1 MRVRSTAIRLG
12 AVVAAALITIAGG
25 PAVLLPAAFQAT
37 ASAAPLGLFAA
48 DLSFAVE
55 SVTPTV
61 VTRDSPDRLLVT
73 GTVTNTADVPVSD
86 LIVRFQRGDAL
97 TSETAVSQNLA
108 DPGQPDA
115 VIAGD
120 WQSFGTEGAGLAA
133 GESGPFRLSTAIAGD
148 AAQGLGIT
156 RPGVYPV
163 MANINGTRDVDG
175 VPSSVR
181 LGEVHLLVTV
191 TSLAEGASATDPPP
205 DPRPNGAAA
214 VPFGITWPI
223 SSIPHRTI
231 GGAFTSEAL
240 AGEISQGG
248 ALAANLDALQQ
259 SEIPAVNVVFVIDPM
274 LLDEL
279 DTMAHGYRVVT
290 PGSAPAPLDPATG
303 TSVEA
308 PATAAESE
316 TSASASSASSVSAA
330 STAATTSITGTT
342 GTGAPVD
349 ETGTVAGAHA
359 AAATA
364 FLDRLR
370 GLSESS
376 QVLVLP
382 YSDPDTVRL
391 TEAGQGSLVRPLR
404 AEGAEIATR
413 VLQRTDLV
421 TDVALPPGAVLDAA
435 TVDVYQRVGFRSL
448 LASRSGITGTP
459 QRGGVG
465 RIAGTTTT
473 LPTFV
478 GDQTLQP
485 QLAQVLDPQGGLP
498 GAGALNAAVAL
509 LAVRHT
515 SGDALPVLQLPGTTV
530 DVRGLASLGRA
541 VVALSGD
548 DVTTGVDVTTMTKGA
563 SATANLATAL
573 PAAAA
578 LLPQD
583 YVDRLVATRATITRT
598 ASVIDPNPSRS
609 GAGDAVIRALD
620 TGVDG
625 LFSASLRSATAP
637 GDAVLM
643 TAEDSLTRIQN
654 AVSIRT
660 GAGSYTLASAD
671 SPLVLT
677 VQNRLPFPVTVRVTV
692 TSGLAAGLKLELP
705 PSIELSGK
713 QSRSISIP
721 SSVSRAGTFSV
732 TVQLANPGA
741 TSRPWGEGQRIEI
754 RSNAYGALTLILMIS
769 AGGVL
774 FLMVGLRLVQRVRER
789 GKAPVPVA
797 PTDSIAAMAEEAAQG
812 TADDAPAPSDP
823 GAPRTTEPQESIR

>member
-1 MRVRSTAIRLG
+1 MRSTAIRLG
-12 AVVAAALITIAGG
+12 AVVAAAVITVAGA
-25 PAVLLPAAFQAT
+25 PAVLLPAALQAT

-48 DLSFAVE
+48 DLSFVVE

-61 VTRDSPDRLLVT
+61 VTRDSPDQLLVT

-97 TSETAVSQNLA
+97 TTETAVSQNLA

-120 WQSFGTEGAGLAA
+120 WQSFGTDGATFAA
-133 GESGPFRLSTAIAGD
+133 GESRPFRLSTAIAGD

-191 TSLAEGASATDPPP
+191 TSLAEGGSGTDPPP
-205 DPRPNGAAA
+205 NPRPSGAAA

-259 SEIPAVNVVFVIDPM
+259 SELPAANVVFVIDPM

-279 DTMAHGYRVVT
+279 DAMARGYRVVT

-308 PATAAESE
+308 PATTAESE
-316 TSASASSASSVSAA
+316 TSASASSASSASAA
-330 STAATTSITGTT
+330 STAATADTT
-342 GTGAPVD
+342 GTSAPVD
-349 ETGTVAGAHA
+349 QTGTVAGAHA

-391 TEAGQGSLVRPLR
+391 TGAGQGSLVRTLR
-404 AEGAEIATR
+404 AEGTQIATR

-459 QRGGVG
+459 QNGGVG

-485 QLAQVLDPQGGLP
+485 QLAQVLDPQGGVES
-498 GAGALNAAVAL
+498 AGALNAAVAL

-515 SGDALPVLQLPGTTV
+515 AGSALPVLQLPGTTV

-563 SATANLATAL
+563 SATANLGTAL
-573 PAAAA
+573 PADAA

-598 ASVIDPNPSRS
+598 ASVIDPNPNRS

-620 TGVDG
+620 MGVDG
-625 LFSASLRSATAP
+625 LFSASLRPATAP
-637 GDAVLM
+637 GDAVLT
-643 TAEDSLTRIQN
+643 TAEDSLTRIQS

-741 TSRPWGEGQRIEI
+741 TSRPWGEGQKIEI

-797 PTDSIAAMAEEAAQG
+797 PTDSIAAMAEDAAQG

>member
-1 MRVRSTAIRLG
+1 MTVRSTAIRLG
-12 AVVAAALITIAGG
+12 AVVAAALITVAGA
-25 PAVLLPAAFQAT
+25 PAVLLPAALEAT

-48 DLSFAVE
+48 DLGFVVE

-61 VTRDSPDRLLVT
+61 VTRDSPDQLLVT

-97 TSETAVSQNLA
+97 TTEAAVSQNLA

-120 WQSFGTEGAGLAA
+120 WQSFGTEGATFAA
-133 GESGPFRLSTAIAGD
+133 GDSRPFRLSTAIAGTVT
-148 AAQGLGIT
+148 QGLGIT

-163 MANINGTRDVDG
+163 MANINGTREVDG

-181 LGEVHLLVTV
+181 LGELHLLVTV
-191 TSLAEGASATDPPP
+191 TSLAEGASGTGPQPK
-205 DPRPNGAAA
+205 PRPSGAAA

-259 SEIPAVNVVFVIDPM
+259 SELPAVNVVIVIDPM

-279 DTMAHGYRVVT
+279 DMMAHGYRVVA

-303 TSVEA
+303 TSVEE
-308 PATAAESE
+308 PATTAEGE
-316 TSASASSASSVSAA
+316 TSASASSVTSASAA
-330 STAATTSITGTT
+330 STAATVGTSGTS
-342 GTGAPVD
+342 GTSGPVD

-382 YSDPDTVRL
+382 YSDPDAVRL
-391 TEAGQGSLVRPLR
+391 TGAGQGSLVRTLR
-404 AEGAEIATR
+404 AEGGEIAAR

-421 TDVALPPGAVLDAA
+421 TDVALPPGAVLDAD
-435 TVDVYQRVGFRSL
+435 TVDVYQRIGFRSL
-448 LASRSGITGTP
+448 LVSRSGVSGTP
-459 QRGGVG
+459 QSGGVG

-485 QLAQVLDPQGGLP
+485 QLAQVLDPQGVVP

-515 SGDALPVLQLPGTTV
+515 TGSALPVLQLPGTTV

-548 DVTTGVDVTTMTKGA
+548 GVTTGVDVTTMTKGA
-563 SATANLATAL
+563 SAIANLGTAL
-573 PAAAA
+573 PADAA

-609 GAGDAVIRALD
+609 GAGHAVIRALD
-620 TGVDG
+620 EGVDG

-637 GDAVLM
+637 GDAVLL

-692 TSGLAAGLKLELP
+692 TSGLDAGLKLELP

-741 TSRPWGEGQRIEI
+741 TSRPWGEGQKIEI

-789 GKAPVPVA
+789 GKALVPVA

-812 TADDAPAPSDP
+812 SAADSPAPSDP
-823 GAPRTTEPQESIR
+823 GAPRTSEPQESIR